1 MSNEYVVLL
10 LCSFDFDEVSH
21 NVLYIRT
28 HLQTSEI
35 ARKLYQWRW
44 ISSKHLG
51 GMMAKTNLGPFLY
64 SFSVGSRRKIFPD

>member
-10 LCSFDFDEVSH
+10 LCSFDFDEVSPKI
-21 NVLYIRT
+21 LCITT

-35 ARKLYQWRW
+35 ARKLHQWRW
-44 ISSKHLG
+44 IGSKHLG

-64 SFSVGSRRKIFPD
+64 SFALGSRRKIFPD